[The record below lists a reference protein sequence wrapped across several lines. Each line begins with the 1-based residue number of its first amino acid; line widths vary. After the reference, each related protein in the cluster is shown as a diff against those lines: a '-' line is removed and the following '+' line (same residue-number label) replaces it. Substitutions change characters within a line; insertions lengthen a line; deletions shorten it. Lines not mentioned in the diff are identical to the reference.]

1 MNSIKHTLQR
11 LLLALFALL
20 TTAMPAMAGQVSI
33 TAASDLQY
41 AMKEIITAFESA
53 NPGDKVSAVF
63 GSSGKA
69 YSQIENGA
77 PYDLFFSADI
87 SYPENLRKSGAAIS
101 KPTPYAVGRMTIWV
115 TRNSGLDVRKGLK
128 ILLDPKVRKIAMA
141 NPEHAP
147 YGRIAEE
154 VLKNNRLYEKVKG
167 KLVLGENI
175 QQTAQF
181 VQTGA
186 ADAGMIAYSL
196 ALAPVLS
203 SEGSYYLVPANLH
216 KPIVQ
221 GYVLLKPAAG
231 NATAARFEKFIGSA
245 AARKIFKRYGFTL
258 PNE

>member
-1 MNSIKHTLQR
+1 MKPLKHAIRR
-11 LLLALFALL
+11 LLIALFAFMMPV
-20 TTAMPAMAGQVSI
+20 MPAMAGQVRI

-53 NPGDKVSAVF
+53 NPGDKVSAVY

-69 YSQIENGA
+69 FSQIENGA

-87 SYPENLRKSGAAIS
+87 SYPEKLGKSGAAIS
-101 KPTPYAVGRMTIWV
+101 KPKPYAVGRLTIWV
-115 TRNSGLDVRKGLK
+115 SRNSGLDARKG
-128 ILLDPKVRKIAMA
+128 IRLLIEPKVRKIAIA

-154 VLKNNRLYEKVKG
+154 VLKNNQVYGRVKA

-196 ALAPVLS
+196 ALAPVLA
-203 SEGSYYLVPANLH
+203 SEGSYYLVPARMH

-231 NATAARFEKFIGSA
+231 NATAARFEKFIASP
-245 AARKIFKRYGFTL
+245 AARMIFKRYGFTL